1 MYVLM
6 VVAFAVDRVAAVVM
20 SVAAASDL
28 QLKMGGSIAGV
39 AALLAAA
46 VAVMLVINRN
56 VLEVK

>member
-1 MYVLM
+1 M